1 MMRPAEHI
9 RATATD
15 DGLAIVNMDSGEIF
29 SANIVASRIW
39 SGLMAGKTRDEII
52 AAIIG
57 EFGASS
63 TSLDTSVAAA
73 PELFQNVVGRDYD
86 AFVKSLVNKNL
97 IEE

>member
-1 MMRPAEHI
+1 MKPTKHV
-9 RATATD
+9 RANVTD
-15 DGLAIVNMDSGEIF
+15 DGLVILDIDRGEIF